1 MRNFTEPDLREQLE
15 HACSARGLP
24 AERPQL
30 VHHYSNA
37 VFVLPALDVV
47 VRLTVGQSAH
57 AMEIT
62 QQVTRWLVDD
72 HAYPATAPLAGTPP
86 LHLDSGLTASF
97 WRFYPQPT
105 DPPPFRSA
113 HLANLLRRL
122 HDLPTPPVDLP
133 AWTPFA
139 SLRRVLSQDGSLP
152 GLSDDEVA
160 WLRDQVDATDHELT
174 TARWSL
180 GYGLIHG
187 DSWAGNLLWDRRQ
200 VILGD
205 WDNVSL
211 GPREIDLIPTW
222 HAAVRYGR
230 TPSWVQEFI
239 ATYDYDLASDDAFD
253 LLLRMR
259 DLVQLSGPLRRA
271 RESEPHL
278 AALRQRF
285 EGIRAGK
292 RSESW
297 IGL

>member
-1 MRNFTEPDLREQLE
+1 MRNFTEPDLRDQLE
-15 HACSARGLP
+15 RACAARDLP
-24 AERPQL
+24 VERSRL

-37 VFVLPALDVV
+37 VFVLPELDVV
-47 VRLTVGQSAH
+47 VRLAVGQSAQ
-57 AMEIT
+57 AMEVT

-72 HAYPATAPLAGTPP
+72 HAYPATAPLAGVRPVD
-86 LHLDSGLTASF
+86 LDSGLSASF
-97 WRFYPQPT
+97 WRFYPQPS

-113 HLANLLRRL
+113 DLADLLRRL
-122 HDLPTPPVDLP
+122 HDLPPPPVDLP
-133 AWTPFA
+133 AWDPFA

-160 WLRDQVDATDHELT
+160 WLHGQIEATNRQLAM
-174 TARWSL
+174 ARWPL
-180 GYGLIHG
+180 GLGLIHG
-187 DSWAGNLLWDRRQ
+187 DSWAGNLMRDRDL

-205 WDNVSL
+205 WDYVSF

-230 TPSWVQEFI
+230 KPEWVQEFI
-239 ATYDYDLASDDAFD
+239 ATYGYDLASDDTFD

-271 RESEPHL
+271 GESEPHL
-278 AALRQRF
+278 TALRQRF
-285 EGIRAGK
+285 EGIRTGK